1 MTDLRRRM
9 IRALKLRGFSPKTQ
23 AAYVSA
29 IAKLSQ
35 YYGKSPAELSRDD
48 LQEYLYYLL
57 QERELSWNSC
67 NVVLAAMR
75 FFYSEVLGWDRLS
88 LGIGPRKKPQRLPE
102 IFSHQELDRLFSAA
116 GKLRDRVLLMTAYS
130 AGLRVG
136 ELVGLRIR
144 DIHSD
149 RMMIRVEQGKG
160 KKDRYTLL
168 SEQLLLHLRQYWRAY
183 RPRHWLFP
191 NPGER
196 GSMSISTAQKIY
208 NSTKVTARL
217 EKGRGIHTLRH
228 CFATHLLESGVDLHT
243 IQTLMGHKTIQ
254 TTLIYLQVR
263 ERHLDLTTERLDLLA
278 IKDYHLA
285 TV

>member
-9 IRALKLRGFSPKTQ
+9 IRTLKLRGFSPKTQ

-75 FFYSEVLGWDRLS
+75 FFYGDVLGWDRMV
-88 LGIGPRKKPQRLPE
+88 LGIGPRKHPKRLPE
-102 IFSHQELDRLFSAA
+102 IFSHQELGRLFRATRS
-116 GKLRDRVLLMTAYS
+116 LRDRVLLMSAYS

-136 ELVGLRIR
+136 ELVRLRLK

-149 RMMIRVEQGKG
+149 RMLIRIEQGKG

-168 SEQLLLHLRQYWRAY
+168 SQRLLLHLRQYWRAY
-183 RPRHWLFP
+183 RPAYWLFP
-191 NPGER
+191 DRSGQHPL
-196 GSMSISTAQKIY
+196 SISSAQKIY
-208 NSTKVTARL
+208 NTAKRVARL
-217 EKGRGIHTLRH
+217 NKGRGIHTLRH
-228 CFATHLLESGVDLHT
+228 CFATHLLEAGVDLHT
-243 IQTLMGHKTIQ
+243 IQVLLGHKTIQ
-254 TTLIYLQVR
+254 STLIYLQVR
-263 ERHLDLTTERLDLLA
+263 QRHLDITTDRLDLLA
-278 IKDYHLA
+278 IGDIA
-285 TV
+285 VAGV